1 MAKTLVKSFSRIKS
15 SFLQTRP
22 TKPILSALIKI
33 INDKVIDIIK
43 TTNQDVLVHKF
54 ALELFMVWILIPLST
69 SESPR

>member
-43 TTNQDVLVHKF
+43 TTNQDVLVHMF
-54 ALELFMVWILIPLST
+54 AL
-69 SESPR
+69 

>member
-1 MAKTLVKSFSRIKS
+1 MTKTLVKPIRRINS

-33 INDKVIDIIK
+33 INDTVIDIIK
-43 TTNQDVLVHKF
+43 TTNQDDLVHKF

-69 SESPR
+69 SKSPR